1 MEIKTKEYIKNI
13 ILSDLLFNNINN
25 QIIKLRN
32 RIILLNNSNTYI
44 KQIGG
49 SDELFDNKVSELN
62 LLVNSMKEKVNEI
75 KSMANDNNKK
85 SLENIKELKENNSLI
100 LQLSDT
106 IKSLNISKLIPIINN
121 IVDNLSIEELKNP
134 NLFNVINKKLND
146 KIK

>member
-44 KQIGG
+44 KQTGG

-134 NLFNVINKKLND
+134 NLFNIINKKLND